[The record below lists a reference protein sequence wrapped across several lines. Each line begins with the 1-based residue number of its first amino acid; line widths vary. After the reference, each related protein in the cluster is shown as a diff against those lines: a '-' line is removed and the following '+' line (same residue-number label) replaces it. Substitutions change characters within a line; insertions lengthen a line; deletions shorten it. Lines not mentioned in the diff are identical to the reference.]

1 MLDGCVLHLLSSP
14 GHLDKAAKA
23 HSHILDEADEDDAD
37 EGAPATADP
46 RTRPRSGD
54 RVTVL
59 WVRDL
64 KKGQLEPVHFIS
76 GICFCWSLGDVTGME
91 KNVTQLRM
99 VSKSL
104 GVFEGREDPATNQ
117 AATTFESQ
125 DLTVV
130 DGHSF

>member
-1 MLDGCVLHLLSSP
+1 ML
-14 GHLDKAAKA
+14 
-23 HSHILDEADEDDAD
+23 
-37 EGAPATADP
+37 
-46 RTRPRSGD
+46 
-54 RVTVL
+54 
-59 WVRDL
+59 
-64 KKGQLEPVHFIS
+64 
-76 GICFCWSLGDVTGME
+76 LGWK